1 MIPHEIKG
9 DIHVARTGQFGRRAN
24 QGLTFIPPLTA
35 PYFLQPH
42 SHWWVRLQTD
52 GTGPKVIHL
61 PDPATVQ
68 NGWAVVLQNDS
79 AENELIIHKST
90 GVYQETIPPGRAM
103 DFTLIDATVLGGQW
117 YSDGV
122 LELHEEVLFDVGD
135 WLNNQIFI
143 IPQGVP
149 GAGEVGPHR
158 LPIGGAYSVTVWQD
172 LPGSNSRVVHVSTY
186 VERTT
191 GRIRLLKAG
200 GAPDF
205 SGRVFLC
212 ARM

>member
-1 MIPHEIKG
+1 MTDFKG

-24 QGLTFIPPLTA
+24 QGLTFVPPLAA

-42 SHWWVRLQTD
+42 SHWWSRLQTD
-52 GTGPKVIHL
+52 GLGAQIVHL
-61 PDPATVQ
+61 PDPAGIL
-68 NGWAVVLQNDS
+68 NGWATVVQNDS
-79 AENELIIHKST
+79 ASDDLIIQKST
-90 GVYQETIPPGRAM
+90 GAYVETIPPGRAM
-103 DFTLIDATVLGGQW
+103 DFTLIDATVSGGQW

-135 WLNNQIFI
+135 WLGNQIFI

-158 LPIGGAYSVTVWQD
+158 LPVGGTYSVTVWQD
-172 LPGSNSRVVHVSTY
+172 LPGSNARVVNVSLY
-186 VERTT
+186 VDRST

-200 GAPDF
+200 GAPEF
-205 SGRVFLC
+205 SGRAFLC

>member
-1 MIPHEIKG
+1 MTDFKG

-24 QGLTFIPPLTA
+24 QGLTFIPPLAA

-42 SHWWVRLQTD
+42 SHWWNRLQTN
-52 GTGPKVIHL
+52 GLGAQIVHL
-61 PDPATVQ
+61 PDPAGIL
-68 NGWAVVLQNDS
+68 NGWATVVQNDS
-79 AENELIIHKST
+79 ASNDLIIQKST
-90 GVYQETIPPGRAM
+90 GAYVETIPPGRAM
-103 DFTLIDATVLGGQW
+103 DFTLIDATVPGGQW

-135 WLNNQIFI
+135 WIGNQIFI
-143 IPQGVP
+143 IAYGVP

-158 LPIGGAYSVTVWQD
+158 LPVGSTYGITVWQD
-172 LPGSNSRVVHVSTY
+172 LPGSNARIVNVSTY
-186 VERTT
+186 VDRST

-200 GAPDF
+200 GAPEF